1 MGYLLIFIARF
12 DNISV
17 RQFCLTIKVYSKY
30 AKLSISNLAFMRKRE
45 KMNLTSRIKS
55 KCQELNISIRQL
67 EIKSGLTNGQISR
80 WNEKKPSYDK
90 VLSVADILDVSIEWL
105 ITGKE
110 PETLTPEEQQLI
122 DAFRAAD
129 QRGKRRILQA
139 AETELQEVK
148 SSILPIGSTGTDK

>member
-1 MGYLLIFIARF
+1 
-12 DNISV
+12 
-17 RQFCLTIKVYSKY
+17 
-30 AKLSISNLAFMRKRE
+30 
-45 KMNLTSRIKS
+45 MNLTSRIKS

-90 VLSVADILDVSIEWL
+90 VLSVADILNVSIEWL

-148 SSILPIGSTGTDK
+148 SSILPIGSTGTDN